1 MTWVLVVD
9 CRVWPSVCQ
18 TPRRRVYKSNSRSCG
33 RQRYLGDP
41 ERCPDSSLFVCGWIA
56 CREAHQWRHGCH
68 TMTMPIFSK
77 RQHRLCA
84 CMCLSVSGTVF
95 VALEK
100 LRIRWM
106 ARVDLSAVLVRS
118 SIAIHLCRS
127 KRGGAETAP
136 TIAATGEWI
145 LNENCRLFLE
155 HQVGFSFLFHCYIA
169 YYDDV
174 SLFWFFFL
182 FDIES
187 SLSCSCLDENNS
199 KKQACCKCQL
209 GQPYDI
215 LRFLLLVVPFKLLV
229 RNFNVP

>member
-84 CMCLSVSGTVF
+84 CMCLSVSGTMF

-106 ARVDLSAVLVRS
+106 ARVDLSGVLVRS
-118 SIAIHLCRS
+118 SIAIQLCQS
-127 KRGGAETAP
+127 KWGGAETAP
-136 TIAATGEWI
+136 TIAATGEYSTKIVVSSWNTK
-145 LNENCRLFLE
+145 L
-155 HQVGFSFLFHCYIA
+155 
-169 YYDDV
+169 D
-174 SLFWFFFL
+174 SLFFFTAISLTTTTSPFSDFFFL

-187 SLSCSCLDENNS
+187 SLTCSCLDENNS
-199 KKQACCKCQL
+199 KKQVCCKCQL
-209 GQPYDI
+209 GQPYDSYY
-215 LRFLLLVVPFKLLV
+215 
-229 RNFNVP
+229 